1 VVLPAVPRVTRA
13 PGIRRPLPDA
23 VAVRRLIVPE
33 SAPPFDDEPAVAG
46 RAPGG
51 AAEIRAADGRSGG
64 VCAAA
69 VPRSGAGLPGAARGQ
84 GGAGGRGGTGASA
97 AGQGG
102 TGASAAGQ
110 AGAAGQGGTG
120 ASAAGQAATGSCAGD
135 SWPSQFAQ
143 VLAETLAGA
152 RPQRQITPWT
162 TENARRRIRQLGP
175 LLAAGQQPR
184 LHRVI
189 ASSPAADVVEMTVI
203 VRFGPRVRFLALRL
217 ERSGPRQRD
226 PLHPDRHQPRA
237 GPSRWLCTVLEAA

>member
-1 VVLPAVPRVTRA
+1 MVLPAVPRVTRA

-84 GGAGGRGGTGASA
+84 GGAGGR
-97 AGQGG
+97 
-102 TGASAAGQ
+102 
-110 AGAAGQGGTG
+110 GGTG